1 MSISS
6 NLSQEAHRRIIAMI
20 FEGALK
26 SGDALQEAPLG
37 EWLGMSRTPVRE
49 AIKRIADETS
59 VSSLFD

>member
-37 EWLGMSRTPVRE
+37 L
-49 AIKRIADETS
+49 
-59 VSSLFD
+59 SLIHI